1 MSMLNLTV
9 ERLILSQ
16 LLTNEEYTRK
26 VLPFLEKS
34 YFHDEN
40 EKTVLN
46 HVVSYIEKYNSQ
58 PSKESLIIALS
69 DDKTLSEDAF
79 KRVCEIVEE
88 CSNAEKEKEIS
99 KDDLRRGEES
109 VQKLTDAA
117 IKQVDEILSK
127 KEADL
132 MEV

>member
-1 MSMLNLTV
+1 MLNLTV

-34 YFHDEN
+34 YFHDDN
-40 EKTVLN
+40 EKTVLS

-58 PSKESLIIALS
+58 PSKESLIIAMS

-88 CSNAEKEKEIS
+88 CSNSEKEKEI
-99 KDDLRRGEES
+99 
-109 VQKLTDAA
+109 TW
-117 IKQVDEILSK
+117 
-127 KEADL
+127 
-132 MEV
+132 